1 MTGDIT
7 RNNYFEWLLNLACG
21 ARYSKQISFRKLLM
35 HLHNTE
41 FTYILPMDENRAL
54 DGISMRNKYAYDHG
68 YEDHMGDILED
79 LDGPCSVLEMMI
91 GLASRCEETM
101 DDPEKGDRTGQWFW
115 RMVTNLGL
123 GGMTDAR
130 YDKDEVTY
138 ILNRFL
144 RREYDR
150 DGRGG
155 LFTVKD
161 PPTDLRKVEIWYQL
175 WWSLDEIS

>member
-7 RNNYFEWLLNLACG
+7 RNNYFEWLLDLVCG

-68 YEDHMGDILED
+68 YEDHMSDILED

-91 GLASRCEETM
+91 GLAARCEETM

-123 GGMTDAR
+123 GGMTDTR
-130 YDKDEVTY
+130 YDKNEVTY
-138 ILNRFL
+138 ILDRFL

-161 PPTDLRKVEIWYQL
+161 PPTDLRKVENWYQL
-175 WWSLDEIS
+175 WWDLDDIS

>member
-1 MTGDIT
+1 
-7 RNNYFEWLLNLACG
+7 
-21 ARYSKQISFRKLLM
+21 
-35 HLHNTE
+35 
-41 FTYILPMDENRAL
+41 
-54 DGISMRNKYAYDHG
+54 
-68 YEDHMGDILED
+68 
-79 LDGPCSVLEMMI
+79 
-91 GLASRCEETM
+91 M

-123 GGMTDAR
+123 GGMTDTR
-130 YDKDEVTY
+130 YDKNEVTY

-175 WWSLDEIS
+175 WWSLDDIS